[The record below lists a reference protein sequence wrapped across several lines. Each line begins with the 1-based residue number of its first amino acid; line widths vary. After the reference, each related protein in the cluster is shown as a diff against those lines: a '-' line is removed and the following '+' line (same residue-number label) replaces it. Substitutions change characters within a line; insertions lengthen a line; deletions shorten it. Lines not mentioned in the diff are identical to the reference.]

1 MKLWKVFSMK
11 NGNLISA
18 RAPKVANVIYP
29 EGEWTEAPEWLRKRG
44 YHLLAFTSKK
54 QAGLFSWVTNSG
66 LSGLVI
72 SKYDTDI
79 IREVEAEGVYKPNR
93 PICDLR
99 QSRYQCG
106 LTTGGLNAIGLSK
119 ELKKWGRDV
128 ILKTLEISW
137 PEGTRFC
144 KRIKVTAKK

>member
-18 RAPKVANVIYP
+18 RAPKVASVIYP
-29 EGEWTEAPEWLRKRG
+29 AGEWTEAPEWLRKRG
-44 YHLLAFTSKK
+44 YHLLAFTSKE
-54 QAGLFSWVTNSG
+54 QAELFSWVTNSG

-72 SKYDTDI
+72 SEYDTDI

-93 PICDLR
+93 PLCDLR
-99 QSRYQCG
+99 RVRF
-106 LTTGGLNAIGLSK
+106 LSGK
-119 ELKKWGRDV
+119 YIDIKSLKM
-128 ILKTLEISW
+128 SW

-144 KRIKVTAKK
+144 KRIKVITKT